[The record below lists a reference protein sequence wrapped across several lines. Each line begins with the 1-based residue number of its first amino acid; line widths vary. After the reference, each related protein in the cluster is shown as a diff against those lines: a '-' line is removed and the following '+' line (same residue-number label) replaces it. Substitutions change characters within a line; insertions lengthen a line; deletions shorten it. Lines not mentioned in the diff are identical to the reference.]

1 MSEPNE
7 KPCIQKRIKLWL
19 AKILFN
25 PLYLSIFC
33 FALFSLSVPLYTEY
47 LEALDYNHAKDL
59 VELIVRTDGFIIAFT
74 AVIAT
79 LIVKHILEE
88 EKEMEKTSAINV
100 AVGEKSISLQLDYKK
115 KRRDII
121 NFIAFILLILTF
133 SIILSL
139 SVIITQR
146 FFFVIWSMLSLSI
159 GIIELITMIYYSLK

>member
-1 MSEPNE
+1 MSQPNE

-33 FALFSLSVPLYTEY
+33 FVLFSLSVPLYTEY
-47 LEALDYNHAKDL
+47 LEALDYNRAKDL
-59 VELIVRTDGFIIAFT
+59 VESIVKTDGFIIAFT
-74 AVIAT
+74 GVIAT
-79 LIVKHILEE
+79 LIVKHILEKEKE
-88 EKEMEKTSAINV
+88 EKASGY
-100 AVGEKSISLQLDYKK
+100 AVIAGENRAESEFNCYKK

-146 FFFVIWSMLSLSI
+146 FFFVIWSMLLLFI